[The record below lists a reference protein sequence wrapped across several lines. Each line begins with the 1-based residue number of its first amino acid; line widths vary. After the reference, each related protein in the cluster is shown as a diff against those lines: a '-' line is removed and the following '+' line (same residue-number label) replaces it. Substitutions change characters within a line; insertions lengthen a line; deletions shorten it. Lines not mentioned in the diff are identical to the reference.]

1 MPNSVQSES
10 TSKIQAIQHLLAS
23 IFSSQKALKSLAPE
37 FNWSGLGNLLGDF
50 GELIALEAYAL
61 QKAPIGSAGFDA
73 LTADGKTVQVKT
85 NYAAKQIGFRGDADL
100 LLVLGIMDNGS
111 WNEIYFG
118 EFKQVKTLARYSA
131 RDNKYMI
138 AISKLKL
145 LGQESSMAINLNS

>member
-1 MPNSVQSES
+1 MQSES

-73 LTADGKTVQVKT
+73 LTADGKTV
-85 NYAAKQIGFRGDADL
+85 
-100 LLVLGIMDNGS
+100 
-111 WNEIYFG
+111 
-118 EFKQVKTLARYSA
+118 
-131 RDNKYMI
+131 
-138 AISKLKL
+138 
-145 LGQESSMAINLNS
+145 